1 MIPIGTKVLIMT
13 NKGDTNL
20 KHRMDGHICTIK
32 NIVREPIREDVFKKT
47 YPYYYELHWNPNDN
61 PGKRFPVD
69 EIDFHWFDDDFRF
82 YVPKTAATTVGLP
95 DF

>member
-1 MIPIGTKVLIMT
+1 MIPIGTKVLIMS
-13 NKGDTNL
+13 NKGEANT

-32 NIVREPIREDVFKKT
+32 NIVREPIRENVFKKT
-47 YPYYYELHWNPNDN
+47 YPYYYELHWTPNDN

-69 EIDFHWFDDDFRF
+69 EIDLYWFDDDLRL
-82 YVPKTAATTVGLP
+82 YVPQMIIVAPGLP